1 VIQPI
6 QEIRHQLLNNLKIAN
21 HLVLIE
27 LIGLQHVLHPAG
39 MAMRKGALVRV
50 LAEHM
55 TAFDLEALTN
65 SKWHD

>member
-1 VIQPI
+1 
-6 QEIRHQLLNNLKIAN
+6 
-21 HLVLIE
+21 
-27 LIGLQHVLHPAG
+27 

-65 SKWHD
+65 SKWHGKKEFRSSGVAGVQESHR

>member
-1 VIQPI
+1 
-6 QEIRHQLLNNLKIAN
+6 
-21 HLVLIE
+21 LIE
-27 LIGLQHVLHPAG
+27 LIGLQHVLHSAG

-65 SKWHD
+65 SKWHGKKEFRSSGVAGVQESHR